1 MLKRLR
7 VKIVAIVMAISF
19 VVLALAFGAVM
30 SATWSSASEPLARE
44 MELALERGTGKEAV
58 IMLGGHG
65 PERGA
70 EASSSG
76 SAPDASFMPVA
87 VVSVGR
93 DGTVVSHNDMYLL
106 MDEEVRVLAVAGA
119 CSSSSDTGL
128 LSEAGVMFCRQEA
141 DDGLLIAFVDA
152 GAFTAVV
159 RNAAR
164 GTAAVFAGALAALLV
179 VSVLLSRLITKPVQQ
194 AWDRQGEFVADA
206 SHELKTPLTV
216 ILANADI
223 LRDHPDELTADQA
236 KWVSSIAS
244 EAKRMK
250 GLVEEMLFLARSDAA
265 PQGSPAELP
274 EVDLAEVCR
283 QSALSFDAVAFEA
296 GVDLSADIADA
307 APVKGDRAKLER
319 LVNILVDN
327 AIKYA
332 GRGGRARIRL
342 VSRKRGHATL
352 SVTNS
357 GDPIPPD
364 ELGRVFDRFWRSDRT
379 RSSSGSQG
387 ASFGLGLSIAK
398 SIAEEHGGKISVASD
413 AASGTTFTVAL

>member
-7 VKIVAIVMAISF
+7 VKIVAIIMAISV
-19 VVLALAFGAVM
+19 VVLGLAYAAIM
-30 SATWSSASEPLARE
+30 SATWSSASEPLSRE
-44 MELALERGTGKEAV
+44 MSLALERGTGKEAV
-58 IMLGGHG
+58 IVLGGHG
-65 PERGA
+65 KAPSGEPA
-70 EASSSG
+70 ADDTPPEASY
-76 SAPDASFMPVA
+76 MPVA
-87 VVSVGR
+87 VVNVSW
-93 DGTVVSHNDMYLL
+93 DGTVVSHNGMYLL
-106 MDEEVRVLAVAGA
+106 MDEEIRTQAVAGA
-119 CSSSSDTGL
+119 CASDADSGL
-128 LSEAGVMFCRQEA
+128 LKEAGVMYCREEV
-141 DDGLLIAFVDA
+141 DGGLLIAFVDA
-152 GAFTAVV
+152 SAFTATVDS
-159 RNAAR
+159 AAR
-164 GTAAVFAGALAALLV
+164 SSAAAFACALVALFLV
-179 VSVLLSRLITKPVQQ
+179 SIGLSRLITRPVQQ

-236 KWVSSIAS
+236 KWVASIES

-265 PQGSPAELP
+265 PEAKPAEMP
-274 EVDLAEVCR
+274 EVDLADVCR
-283 QSALSFDAVAFEA
+283 QSVLSFDAVAFEA
-296 GVDLSADIADA
+296 HVEVSSDIADT
-307 APVKGDRAKLER
+307 APVRGDRPKLER

-332 GRGGRARIRL
+332 GDGGRVKVAL
-342 VSRKRGHATL
+342 SAKKRGHATL

-357 GDPIPPD
+357 GDPIPAD

-379 RSSSGSQG
+379 RTSSGAQG

-398 SIAEEHGGKISVASD
+398 SIAEEHGGRISVASD